1 MARAGYPNVGE
12 NTEKSSIDDV
22 WTCRVKI
29 YEEKCKELNL
39 DTLQARRDKQDL
51 QELYKMLTM
60 TGSLDPD
67 TMFKKVEARQGVATR
82 STRDENRLQAP
93 RTRLETR
100 RNFFTVRV
108 VEKWNALPAELKSA
122 ANLHGFKKGL
132 SDLLG

>member
-1 MARAGYPNVGE
+1 
-12 NTEKSSIDDV
+12 
-22 WTCRVKI
+22 
-29 YEEKCKELNL
+29 
-39 DTLQARRDKQDL
+39 
-51 QELYKMLTM
+51 MLTM

-82 STRDENRLQAP
+82 STGDENRLQAP

-108 VEKWNALPAELKSA
+108 VEKWYALPPELKSA
-122 ANLHGFKKGL
+122 ANLQRFKKGL